1 MSVMQLIRERLA
13 HGWSQAELAR
23 RSGMNATTISLI
35 ESGRF
40 RPYPAQVGK
49 LAKALGCAPSQLS
62 SLIEDPPGSSPD
74 LSANP
79 QARSERD
86 PARPI

>member
-1 MSVMQLIRERLA
+1 MRLTHERLRR
-13 HGWSQAELAR
+13 GWSQAELAR

-49 LAKALGCAPSQLS
+49 LARALGLPPEKAGQLAGEPLLDTMTRES
-62 SLIEDPPGSSPD
+62 T
-74 LSANP
+74 
-79 QARSERD
+79 Q
-86 PARPI
+86 